1 MNRRVRRDDKG
12 TLEVRFDYEPRLVAL
27 VRSLPGRQWVGKY
40 WLVPEA
46 HVVAVVDLLKPE
58 GFRFCAVTCRLYKT
72 SGGVLEL
79 DRADVPAS
87 IAPANLALPAE
98 PRVGAVRRSAAES
111 SDFTVSR
118 LNTQVNAALSAA
130 FQAPLWLVGEVSGFA
145 KSAHKSIV
153 GFELIER
160 GEHGGVVSQVRATLF
175 ENARQKIDN
184 RLRAAG
190 YPFQLG
196 DEIQIRVR
204 GRVEVYVP
212 WGLYRFVVDDIDPA
226 YTLGEA
232 ARRREEIRRRLVEEG
247 LFGRNSSLPLPL
259 VPLRVGLVT
268 SLDSDAY
275 HDVLRTLQESGFA
288 FRIVAHGARVQGRYT
303 EPSVLNALDRL
314 RERRDEL
321 DVVLICRGGGS
332 QTDLAWFD
340 SEAIARAVALFPI
353 PVLVGIGHEKD
364 ISALDYVARCAK
376 TPTAAAAELV
386 AQVERGAGEIEQR
399 IQEILEQS
407 SQIIED
413 EARAARERSSRL
425 VAAAQS
431 LLEGESTKLEDW
443 QRRTAR
449 STTALLRAAA
459 SEIERWGGRI
469 PRVAALLLD
478 RRSSRL
484 KDAVRQ
490 LHRIAGRSVSSAS
503 RRLDELSASVRP
515 RASRRLERE
524 IERSEERG
532 RRLRILD
539 PRRVL
544 ERGYAIVRMEDGV
557 VVTAPALAPAGTK
570 VIAELKGGTLRLR
583 SEGSE

>member
-1 MNRRVRRDDKG
+1 
-12 TLEVRFDYEPRLVAL
+12 LEVRFDYEPRLVSL
-27 VRSLPGRQWVGKY
+27 VKSLPGRQWVNDGRY
-40 WLVPEA
+40 WSVPEA

-58 GFRFCAVTCRLYKT
+58 GFRFCTVTWRLYKT
-72 SGGVLEL
+72 SGGTIEL
-79 DRADVPAS
+79 DCDDAPAAL
-87 IAPANLALPAE
+87 APANHALPVE
-98 PRVGAVRRSAAES
+98 LRTGAGRRSTAES

-118 LNTQVNAALSAA
+118 LNGQVNAALSAV
-130 FQAPLWLVGEVSGFA
+130 FQAPIWLVGEVSGFA
-145 KSAHKSIV
+145 KSAHKNIV

-160 GEHGGVVSQVRATLF
+160 AEDGGVVSQVRATLF
-175 ENARQKIDN
+175 ESARRQIDR

-190 YPFQLG
+190 YPFQLD

-232 ARRREEIRRRLVEEG
+232 ARRREEVRRRLVEEG
-247 LFGRNSSLPLPL
+247 ILERNRSLPLPL

-268 SLDSDAY
+268 SLNSDAY
-275 HDVLRTLQESGFA
+275 NDVLHTLEESGFA
-288 FRIVAHGARVQGRYT
+288 FRVVAHGARVQGRYT

-314 RERRDEL
+314 RERRDDL

-353 PVLVGIGHEKD
+353 PVLIGIGHEKD
-364 ISALDYVARCAK
+364 ISALDYVARRAK

-407 SQIIED
+407 SQIIEA

-425 VAAAQS
+425 VSAAQS
-431 LLEGESTKLEDW
+431 LLQGESTKLEDW

-449 STTALLRAAA
+449 GTTALLRDAE
-459 SEIERWGGRI
+459 SEIARWAGRI

-490 LHRIAGRSVSSAS
+490 LHRSAGHSISSAS
-503 RRLDELSASVRP
+503 RRLHELSTSVRP
-515 RASRRLERE
+515 RASRRLELE
-524 IERSEERG
+524 IERSEARG

-544 ERGYAIVRMEDGV
+544 ERGYAILRMEAGV
-557 VVTAPALAPAGTK
+557 VVTDPALAPTGTK